1 MFTDDTE
8 LYNSAPRSSTD
19 SLFCNMQ
26 NCVSDRKKWTIH
38 KFHLNEDKTEA
49 LLFGPTKSSNLPDV
63 LRIGQNDIPFCY
75 SARNLGVM
83 FDSGLTMK
91 QQVDRICQTAC
102 SEIRRIGSI
111 CHFLTTEAT
120 KILGTSL
127 VLSCL
132 EYRSSQLAGIPQKLL
147 NKVQHV
153 INCAARLVCKA
164 PQREH
169 VTPLLVDLRWLP
181 VECRIECKIA
191 TTRSVVLLLIISL
204 MSSNYIPHH
213 ALSAPLLT
221 LHLPYSEQM

>member
-1 MFTDDTE
+1 MFADDTE

-91 QQVDRICQTAC
+91 
-102 SEIRRIGSI
+102 
-111 CHFLTTEAT
+111 
-120 KILGTSL
+120 
-127 VLSCL
+127 
-132 EYRSSQLAGIPQKLL
+132 
-147 NKVQHV
+147 
-153 INCAARLVCKA
+153 
-164 PQREH
+164 
-169 VTPLLVDLRWLP
+169 
-181 VECRIECKIA
+181 
-191 TTRSVVLLLIISL
+191 
-204 MSSNYIPHH
+204 
-213 ALSAPLLT
+213 
-221 LHLPYSEQM
+221 